1 MGTLA
6 GFAKER
12 VVEVM
17 QLDELM
23 EQWARWGVQNGSR
36 NVNIIGRLME
46 QFIQHEAHVSSIP
59 YGVDRDGVM
68 LAIDRVIC
76 AMPPI
81 RRQVVVLEYTQGGT
95 QEQKA
100 RRCCPQ
106 IGRRA
111 FQNQLLLAHA
121 QISNIPSVKR
131 LLDMNYL

>member
-1 MGTLA
+1 
-6 GFAKER
+6 
-12 VVEVM
+12 M

-23 EQWARWGVQNGSR
+23 EQWARWGAQNGSKGI
-36 NVNIIGRLME
+36 NIIGRLME
-46 QFIQHEAHVSSIP
+46 QFIPHEAYVSSIP

-106 IGRRA
+106 IGRGA
-111 FQNQLLLAHA
+111 FKNQLALAHA
-121 QISNIPSVKR
+121 QISSISCVKK
-131 LLDMNYL
+131 LLDYV

>member
-1 MGTLA
+1 
-6 GFAKER
+6 
-12 VVEVM
+12 M

-23 EQWARWGVQNGSR
+23 EQWARWSMSNGSR

-46 QFIQHEAHVSSIP
+46 QFISHEAHVSCIP
-59 YGVDRDGVM
+59 YGVDRDGIM
-68 LAIDRVIC
+68 LAIDRAVC

-81 RRQVVVLEYTQGGT
+81 RRQVVLLEYMQGGT

-100 RRCCPQ
+100 RRCRPA

>member
-1 MGTLA
+1 
-6 GFAKER
+6 
-12 VVEVM
+12 M

-36 NVNIIGRLME
+36 NVNIIGWLME
-46 QFIQHEAHVSSIP
+46 QIIPHKSYVSSIP

-68 LAIDRVIC
+68 LAIDRAVC

-81 RRQVVVLEYTQGGT
+81 RRQVVLLEYKQGGT

-100 RRCCPQ
+100 RRCNPA

-111 FQNQLLLAHA
+111 FQNQLSLAHA
-121 QISNIPSVKR
+121 QISNIPSVKK
-131 LLDMNYL
+131 LLNTNYL